1 MNYQN
6 WKPCKMTIRTSF
18 SALNAQFQWC
28 AYYMTFS
35 RYCLYM
41 LYLQPT
47 KDKSVSFENSRIA
60 SDLKHIAE
68 LEVIFTPLWELFCAV
83 YVLNHPR
90 MNLKK
95 PIFPLFFK
103 GFGPVFVPFWTS
115 FFLYNKPH
123 IQWIG
128 KASGRSGFDQPR
140 SGRLSSI

>member
-1 MNYQN
+1 MNYSN
-6 WKPCKMTIRTSF
+6 FKSCKITIHTSL

-35 RYCLYM
+35 RCCLYM
-41 LYLQPT
+41 LYLQTT
-47 KDKSVSFENSRIA
+47 KDKSVSFENSRKA
-60 SDLKHIAE
+60 PYLKLFAE

-90 MNLKK
+90 MNLEK

-103 GFGPVFVPFWTS
+103 GFGSVFAPFWTS

-128 KASGRSGFDQPR
+128 KASGRSGFDQLR